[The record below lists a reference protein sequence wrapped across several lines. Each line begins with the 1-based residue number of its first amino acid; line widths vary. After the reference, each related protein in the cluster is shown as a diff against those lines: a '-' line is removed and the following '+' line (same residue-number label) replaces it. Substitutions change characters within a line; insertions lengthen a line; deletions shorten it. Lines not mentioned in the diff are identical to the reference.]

1 MVTIFPMTNGHTR
14 HTQCQAELSGRASGF
29 YCFIECGHVLLLL
42 IDSES
47 KPQIY
52 APCKSLIYC
61 VCKPNIY
68 NDPMRKVEPN
78 LVLVER
84 LTEITDRGVTKADM
98 ARIAGV
104 TPQAVNGW
112 FKKGVI
118 SKKSALAIADAV
130 GISVAWLLGEDV
142 GEKNGLK
149 PDEQR
154 LLELY
159 RQLPVEE
166 QQNMLRVF
174 AIRLKELDELYEK
187 YMKGRIRSQED

>member
-1 MVTIFPMTNGHTR
+1 M
-14 HTQCQAELSGRASGF
+14 
-29 YCFIECGHVLLLL
+29 Y
-42 IDSES
+42 
-47 KPQIY
+47 
-52 APCKSLIYC
+52 
-61 VCKPNIY
+61 KPNIY
-68 NDPMRKVEPN
+68 NDPMRKEEPN
-78 LVLVER
+78 QVLVQR
-84 LTEITDRGVTKADM
+84 LSEITDRGVTKADM

-142 GEKNGLK
+142 GEKDGLK

-159 RQLPVEE
+159 RQLPEEE
-166 QQNMLRVF
+166 QKNMLRIF
-174 AIRLKELDELYEK
+174 AIRLKELDELYER
-187 YMKGRIRSQED
+187 YLKGRIRSQDQ

>member
-1 MVTIFPMTNGHTR
+1 V
-14 HTQCQAELSGRASGF
+14 
-29 YCFIECGHVLLLL
+29 Y
-42 IDSES
+42 
-47 KPQIY
+47 
-52 APCKSLIYC
+52 
-61 VCKPNIY
+61 KPNIY
-68 NDPMRKVEPN
+68 NEPMRKEEPN
-78 LVLVER
+78 LVLVKR

-118 SKKSALAIADAV
+118 SKKSALAIADAA

-142 GEKNGLK
+142 GEKDGLK

-159 RQLPVEE
+159 RQLPAEE
-166 QQNMLRVF
+166 QQNMLRIF
-174 AIRLKELDELYEK
+174 ALRLNELDELYAR
-187 YMKGRIRSQED
+187 YMKGRMRSGDAS

>member
-1 MVTIFPMTNGHTR
+1 M
-14 HTQCQAELSGRASGF
+14 
-29 YCFIECGHVLLLL
+29 Y
-42 IDSES
+42 
-47 KPQIY
+47 
-52 APCKSLIYC
+52 
-61 VCKPNIY
+61 KPNVY
-68 NDPMRKVEPN
+68 NDSMRKEEPN
-78 LVLVER
+78 LVLVKR

-142 GEKNGLK
+142 GEKDGLK

-154 LLELY
+154 LLKLY
-159 RQLPVEE
+159 RQLPEEE
-166 QQNMLRVF
+166 QQNMLRIF
-174 AIRLKELDELYEK
+174 SIRLKELDELYEK
-187 YMKGRIRSQED
+187 YMKGRMRSHGEELK

>member
-1 MVTIFPMTNGHTR
+1 M
-14 HTQCQAELSGRASGF
+14 
-29 YCFIECGHVLLLL
+29 
-42 IDSES
+42 
-47 KPQIY
+47 
-52 APCKSLIYC
+52 
-61 VCKPNIY
+61 CKPNIY
-68 NDPMRKVEPN
+68 NDLMRKEEPN

-142 GEKNGLK
+142 GEKDGLK

-159 RQLPVEE
+159 RQLPEEE
-166 QQNMLRVF
+166 QRNILRIVSL
-174 AIRLKELDELYEK
+174 RLKELDELYTK
-187 YMKGRIRSQED
+187 YMGRRIKGDRE

>member
-1 MVTIFPMTNGHTR
+1 
-14 HTQCQAELSGRASGF
+14 
-29 YCFIECGHVLLLL
+29 VLLLL

-52 APCKSLIYC
+52 APCKLLVYC
-61 VCKPNIY
+61 VCKLNIY
-68 NDPMRKVEPN
+68 NDPMRKEEPN
-78 LVLVER
+78 LVLVDR

-159 RQLPVEE
+159 RQLPEEE